1 MPAGLTARSPGRA
14 RRLLDAVA
22 GVASDLSLADVLRR
36 IVRSSRDL
44 VGADHATLGMLGPN
58 GEPAEYIHDGCDDT
72 TRQPIHL
79 AIPISARGVHVG
91 DLDLTR
97 KPGGSEFS
105 EEDTAIVG
113 ALATAGGIAIDNA
126 RLFEQTR
133 QRELWLRA
141 SHEITGAL
149 LAGQH
154 PPTALALVTR
164 RARAVAGARF
174 AAIAL
179 PRDGAADTV
188 WSGAVGPGAKSIVS
202 HGIPGATGVI
212 DDVLATSTPQLI
224 DDVTAP
230 PHAWFGDL
238 GRKTGRLG
246 SAVLVPLAIGQ
257 YELGVLIVARQ
268 RGEPVFTGADLHMVW
283 TYAEHAALAIEFARA
298 QQARQRLAVLE
309 DRDRIAR
316 DLHDLV
322 IQRLFAVCLGLQ
334 SLVKLAGPSET
345 ADQAARFIVD
355 LDVTIREIR
364 RSIFSL
370 QEPSDGP
377 PSLRRDLLSAVEE
390 AAGAL
395 GFTPRIDLVGALDS
409 LVPDDVRPDLLAA
422 VREALSNVARH
433 AEATDVLIE
442 VTVDSDGHW
451 LRLTVSDNG
460 HGAPA
465 GLRRHSGLAN
475 LHERATRWGG
485 GFDVESALGNG
496 FVLRWS
502 VPVGAHNRP
511 EDAGPRA

>member
-1 MPAGLTARSPGRA
+1 
-14 RRLLDAVA
+14 
-22 GVASDLSLADVLRR
+22 
-36 IVRSSRDL
+36 
-44 VGADHATLGMLGPN
+44 
-58 GEPAEYIHDGCDDT
+58 
-72 TRQPIHL
+72 
-79 AIPISARGVHVG
+79 
-91 DLDLTR
+91 
-97 KPGGSEFS
+97 
-105 EEDTAIVG
+105 
-113 ALATAGGIAIDNA
+113 
-126 RLFEQTR
+126 
-133 QRELWLRA
+133 
-141 SHEITGAL
+141 
-149 LAGQH
+149 
-154 PPTALALVTR
+154 
-164 RARAVAGARF
+164 
-174 AAIAL
+174 
-179 PRDGAADTV
+179 
-188 WSGAVGPGAKSIVS
+188 
-202 HGIPGATGVI
+202 
-212 DDVLATSTPQLI
+212 
-224 DDVTAP
+224 
-230 PHAWFGDL
+230 
-238 GRKTGRLG
+238 
-246 SAVLVPLAIGQ
+246 
-257 YELGVLIVARQ
+257 
-268 RGEPVFTGADLHMVW
+268 
-283 TYAEHAALAIEFARA
+283 
-298 QQARQRLAVLE
+298 
-309 DRDRIAR
+309 
-316 DLHDLV
+316 
-322 IQRLFAVCLGLQ
+322 LFAVCLGLQ

-485 GFDVESALGNG
+485 GFDVGSALGNG